1 MAGSWL
7 NLVAASSST
16 TRPAS
21 DRLASAGLAGLGPS
35 RKSPNREVATAA
47 EAAATARPV
56 VSTRSRFRRVIAQ
69 ALLQGGRG
77 RFGGGAPRPDEG
89 QTIARLYA
97 AALFVRHAKPHKSV
111 RAGGLGPTGGRAPG
125 VTGPP
130 RGEVYPV

>member
-47 EAAATARPV
+47 VAAATARPV

-77 RFGGGAPRPDEG
+77 RLGGGAPP
-89 QTIARLYA
+89 
-97 AALFVRHAKPHKSV
+97 P
-111 RAGGLGPTGGRAPG
+111 GGRTNCSPIVRRG
-125 VTGPP
+125 PDGPP
-130 RGEVYPV
+130 RQTAQIGPGRGV